1 MLRLGSGFDN
11 VVKLEN
17 TEIHMLPPS
26 FQSLFFTF
34 LQFNQILVWTIPL
47 CDMIVP
53 IGFYILLRNE
63 LRYPQEIP

>member
-11 VVKLEN
+11 VVKWKN
-17 TEIHMLPPS
+17 TEIPHASP
-26 FQSLFFTF
+26 
-34 LQFNQILVWTIPL
+34 LVLKSIFYFPTIWTIPL